1 MFENQPFN
9 FPSQNHKKIVGFQ
22 HLRFIS
28 ACTAKKNRT
37 SLARPF
43 KQKLKKI
50 YCLIISALML
60 SVISCTGK
68 YLEAHAAR
76 NVHIPPGAELTGQ
89 AST

>member
-37 SLARPF
+37 SLARLF
-43 KQKLKKI
+43 KQKLKN
-50 YCLIISALML
+50 LLPDHISFNGFGNFMHRQIFGGPCSAKHPY
-60 SVISCTGK
+60 STG
-68 YLEAHAAR
+68 
-76 NVHIPPGAELTGQ
+76 
-89 AST
+89 S